1 MSSLKKRIQK
11 LEENA
16 PVNQKPVFWG
26 NGMQNWTEEQKEVM
40 LKKYPACKFF
50 MIPLSPHLPYEW
62 ARMNK
67 ADQEFTKDMASL
79 VRHDADKEKRTDE
92 AIRRWVGREELL
104 EGDERLLEEFGV
116 KNRR

>member
-1 MSSLKKRIQK
+1 MSSLKKRIET

-26 NGMQNWTEEQKEVM
+26 NGMQKWTEEQKEVM
-40 LKKYPACKFF
+40 LKKYPDCTFF
-50 MIPLSPHLPYEW
+50 MIPLSPCLPYEW
-62 ARMNK
+62 PRMNK

-79 VRHDADKEKRTDE
+79 VRCDPDKEKRMDE

-116 KNRR
+116 KDWR